1 MAGNGTTC
9 VVLSLLATVLSVCS
23 LEPLV
28 DLPAGP
34 VRGTVLDVSGTQVN
48 AYLGIPYAKPPVG
61 ELRFKP
67 PVPPDPWQGVY
78 NATEMPR
85 SCYQKLG
92 LYNPTDRSEDCL
104 YVNVWQ
110 PPSRP
115 HYGAVMVWIHG
126 GGFVEGSGTG
136 GDRGVGRF
144 LAATEHVI
152 VVSMNY
158 RLGALGFLAL
168 GTDDAPGN
176 MGLLDQQLALQ
187 WVQDNIERFGG
198 NPDRVTIFGN
208 SAGGASAH
216 FHLLS
221 PSSSSLYQRAI
232 LQSGAAFCNWAL
244 TPRDVAMARGRALGS
259 ALGCRQPEVQDMV
272 ACLQSRSAEDIV
284 NNQPQALLDFGFTP
298 VVDGNFLPS
307 HPSDMAEE
315 RPPPTVD
322 VMAGFTTNEGSLFI
336 ARETSLGFNRSTD
349 SFINKNQYIKTIQ
362 ALLPTLNEFGT
373 DAVAFEYTDWRGLDN
388 PAVYRDAAENM
399 VGDYSF
405 KCPVIE
411 ASLARARV
419 GGKVYM
425 YQFNHVVSTLPPP
438 PWTGAQHTSEIA
450 MVFGLPL
457 DSSQNY
463 TPDEDRLSRT
473 MMRFWTNFAKTG
485 DPNDPGTETWP
496 PYNQTDQSY
505 IVLDTQPVRVAQW
518 PRTRP
523 CAFWREYLWQ
533 LQEQTDV
540 LLHNQAAATGG
551 QPRTAHLPTRLYVH
565 VGLGFLL
572 KLLFQHC

>member
-1 MAGNGTTC
+1 MAARATS
-9 VVLSLLATVLSVCS
+9 VVLSLLVAAFQVSSLS
-23 LEPLV
+23 PLV
-28 DLPAGP
+28 TLTSGT

-48 AYLGIPYAKPPVG
+48 AYLGIPYAKTPVG

-78 NATEMPR
+78 NATVLAR
-85 SCYQKLG
+85 DCYQELQD
-92 LYNPTDRSEDCL
+92 NEEDNRSEDCL
-104 YVNVWQ
+104 YLNVWQ
-110 PPSRP
+110 SPSQP
-115 HYGAVMVWIHG
+115 HDGAVMVWIHG
-126 GGFVEGSGTG
+126 GGFIVGSATKWGLAG
-136 GDRGVGRF
+136 QF
-144 LAATEHVI
+144 LAATEHLL

-198 NPDRVTIFGN
+198 NPDRVTIFGT
-208 SAGGASAH
+208 SAGAASVH

-221 PSSSSLYQRAI
+221 PSSSGLHQRAI
-232 LQSGAAFCNWAL
+232 LQSGAAFSNWAL
-244 TPRDVAMARGRALGS
+244 TPRDVAMARARPLGS

-298 VVDGNFLPS
+298 VVDGNFLLS
-307 HPSDMAEE
+307 EPSDMADE

-322 VMAGFTTNEGSLFI
+322 VMAGFTTNEGSFFI
-336 ARETSLGFNRSTD
+336 ARETSLDFNPSTD
-349 SFINKNQYIKTIQ
+349 SFINKTQYIKTIQ
-362 ALLPTLNEFGT
+362 ALLPTLNEFGIE
-373 DAVAFEYTDWRGLDN
+373 AVAFEYTDWRGLGN

-399 VGDYSF
+399 VGDYSI

-411 ASLARARV
+411 ASLARTRV
-419 GGKVYM
+419 AGKVYM
-425 YQFNHVVSTLPPP
+425 YQFNHVISNLPPS
-438 PWTGAQHTSEIA
+438 PWTGAMHSSA
-450 MVFGLPL
+450 SSMVLGLPL
-457 DSSQNY
+457 NPSENFTQ
-463 TPDEDRLSRT
+463 DEHRLSRK
-473 MMRFWTNFAKTG
+473 MMRFWTNFAMTG

-533 LQEQTDV
+533 LQEQTD
-540 LLHNQAAATGG
+540 ASSAT
-551 QPRTAHLPTRLYVH
+551 TTLPTILLLLSSVT
-565 VGLGFLL
+565 GLLL
-572 KLLFQHC
+572 QFE

>member
-1 MAGNGTTC
+1 MAGSVGATFM
-9 VVLSLLATVLSVCS
+9 VLSLLAIVSSVS
-23 LEPLV
+23 SQDPIV
-28 DLPAGP
+28 DLPAGT
-34 VRGTVLDVSGTQVN
+34 VRGTVVDVAGTQVN

-67 PVPPDPWQGVY
+67 PVPPDPWEGVY
-78 NATEMPR
+78 NATEPPIA
-85 SCYQKLG
+85 CYQQLG
-92 LYNPTDRSEDCL
+92 LYRPSNRSEDCL
-104 YVNVWQ
+104 YVSVWQ

-126 GGFVEGSGTG
+126 GGFVQGSGTG
-136 GDRGVGRF
+136 GGRGDGRF
-144 LAATEHVI
+144 LAATEHVL
-152 VVSMNY
+152 VVSLNY

-198 NPDRVTIFGN
+198 DPDRVTIFGN

-221 PSSSSLYQRAI
+221 PSSSGLFRRAI
-232 LQSGAAFCNWAL
+232 LQSGAAFSGWAL
-244 TPRDVAMARGRALGS
+244 TPREVAMTRGRALAS
-259 ALGCRQPEVQDMV
+259 ALGCKQPEVRDMV
-272 ACLQSRSAEDIV
+272 DCLRGSSAEDIV
-284 NNQPQALLDFGFTP
+284 DNQFEDGFLDFGFTP
-298 VVDGNFLPS
+298 MVDGNFLT
-307 HPSDMAEE
+307 SDPFDLAD
-315 RPPPTVD
+315 RDRSNVD
-322 VMAGFTTNEGSLFI
+322 VMAGFTTNEGSIFI
-336 ARETSLGFNRSTD
+336 AQQPSLGFNPSTD
-349 SFINKNQYIKTIQ
+349 SFINKTQFNKTTQ
-362 ALLPTLNEFGT
+362 ALLPSLNEFGV
-373 DAVAFEYTDWRGLDN
+373 DAVAFEYTDWRSLEN

-411 ASLARARV
+411 ASLARARA

-425 YQFNHVVSTLPPP
+425 YQFNHVLSNSPSPT
-438 PWTGAQHTSEIA
+438 WGGAFHTSETA
-450 MVFGLPL
+450 LVFGSPL
-457 DSSQNY
+457 DPSQSY
-463 TPDEDRLSRT
+463 TPDEDGLSMT

-485 DPNDPGTETWP
+485 DPNDPGNEMWP
-496 PYNQTDQSY
+496 VYNQTDQSY

-533 LQEQTDV
+533 LQDQTDD
-540 LLHNQAAATGG
+540 LLQNLPAAGTGV
-551 QPRTAHLPTRLYVH
+551 PTTLSCLVYI
-565 VGLGFLL
+565 GLAIFLL
-572 KLLFQHC
+572 VKHY

>member
-1 MAGNGTTC
+1 MGFGGTISGCHGTP
-9 VVLSLLATVLSVCS
+9 SGRQH
-23 LEPLV
+23 E
-28 DLPAGP
+28 LPAGGP
-34 VRGTVLDVSGTQVN
+34 GVPGPRDGRCPREHGTAGPAAGLTVGTGQHREVRGEPGQGDHFRKKCRSSQCPL
-48 AYLGIPYAKPPVG
+48 P
-61 ELRFKP
+61 P
-67 PVPPDPWQGVY
+67 PVPLQQWSVP
-78 NATEMPR
+78 ARHSTER
-85 SCYQKLG
+85 S
-92 LYNPTDRSEDCL
+92 
-104 YVNVWQ
+104 
-110 PPSRP
+110 
-115 HYGAVMVWIHG
+115 
-126 GGFVEGSGTG
+126 
-136 GDRGVGRF
+136 
-144 LAATEHVI
+144 
-152 VVSMNY
+152 
-158 RLGALGFLAL
+158 
-168 GTDDAPGN
+168 
-176 MGLLDQQLALQ
+176 GLLQL
-187 WVQDNIERFGG
+187 
-198 NPDRVTIFGN
+198 
-208 SAGGASAH
+208 
-216 FHLLS
+216 
-221 PSSSSLYQRAI
+221 
-232 LQSGAAFCNWAL
+232 AL

-362 ALLPTLNEFGT
+362 ALLPTLNEFGI

-425 YQFNHVVSTLPPP
+425 YQFNHVVSNLPPSS
-438 PWTGAQHTSEIA
+438 WTGAMHSSA
-450 MVFGLPL
+450 SSLVFGLPL
-457 DSSQNY
+457 NPSENFTQ
-463 TPDEDRLSRT
+463 DEDRLSRK
-473 MMRFWTNFAKTG
+473 MMRFWTNFAMTG

-518 PRTRP
+518 PRTGP

-533 LQEQTDV
+533 LQEQTDASSATTTLPAI
-540 LLHNQAAATGG
+540 LLLLSSVTG
-551 QPRTAHLPTRLYVH
+551 L
-565 VGLGFLL
+565 
-572 KLLFQHC
+572 LLFA